1 MRTIGG
7 IPIGSTGEAFSRF
20 SRFAGLVWAETGAGK
35 TTLISTL
42 DELCQKHMGGKRLLV
57 IGLDEGNGSGT
68 ESIRDK
74 DIPLVEPKT
83 LNEVSKLMAE
93 LVLCPDFGA
102 VVVDDGTSFATKYV
116 QPRSL
121 ELKHARISAED
132 QKLRDLGVPVQGDYL
147 VMGEFMREF
156 IINLIK
162 LSTFGHPKNDPEKC
176 DLRKHV
182 FMTAQQRVKT
192 DRSGENIV
200 YIGPAFPGSL
210 PPVVCSKFPLVCTIK
225 FGRDKDKNPIR
236 YVQSS
241 SDSPKE
247 LLKDRSGLLPRTVTP
262 DICSWYEE
270 YWIPEMEKLG

>member
-20 SRFAGLVWAETGAGK
+20 SRFAGLCWAETGAGK

-42 DELCQKHMGGKRLLV
+42 DQLCQEYMGGKRLLV

-68 ESIRDK
+68 ESIRGK

-93 LVLCPDFGA
+93 LVLCPDYGA

-121 ELKHARISAED
+121 ELKHTRISTED
-132 QKLRDLGVPVQGDYL
+132 QALRNLGVPVQGDYL
-147 VMGEFMREF
+147 VMGEFIREF
-156 IINLIK
+156 VINLIK
-162 LSTFGHPKNDPEKC
+162 LSTFGHPKNEPEKC
-176 DLRKHV
+176 ELRKHV

-192 DRSGENIV
+192 DRNGENII
-200 YIGPAFPGSL
+200 YTGPAFPGSL
-210 PPVVCSKFPLVCTIK
+210 PTVVASKFPLVCTIK
-225 FGRDKDKNPIR
+225 FGRDAEKKPIR
-236 YVQSS
+236 YVKTS
-241 SDSPKE
+241 SDDPRE
-247 LLKDRSGLLPRTVTP
+247 LLKDRSGLLPRNVNA
-262 DICSWYEE
+262 DICSWYKEF
-270 YWIPEMEKLG
+270 WMPEIAKLG